1 MARRSRLR
9 PARGICLELRSGGNC
24 MRKLASC
31 VFGLLVI
38 GLLSLGIAACGS
50 SNDNGGGS
58 SGNAKGGKTGGSI
71 KIGTVGPDSYDP
83 ALAQTVQAFQPL
95 YRVYTGLLTFKDEY
109 GKAGTELIPGLAE
122 KLPTVSSDL
131 KTYTF
136 QLRKNL
142 KYSDGTPV
150 KPGDFEVA
158 IKRLQKLAGP
168 YSSFLSGIKGVAEFQ
183 KKGDPK
189 GDISGITDTTDG
201 KITVKL
207 TEPDSKFQF
216 AVAEPYAAPVPAS
229 KVKYTSMTKD
239 PPPGYG
245 PYTMKVVDP
254 SRQFILTRRKDF
266 NIPGMAK
273 GKVDKITGEVSSNVT
288 KMTQDATKGNPTLM
302 PEAPTGNQLVREKK
316 KYATRFSITPSPPN
330 TYYFS
335 LNTAIPPFNKE
346 KAREAVNY
354 AIDSRALVRVFS
366 GRLTP
371 TCTFIPP
378 GVIGYKNETCPYGD
392 PNGPGN
398 MTKAKQLVK
407 ESGTAG
413 QSVTVWTNNKD
424 PRPAIGEYLRD
435 TLNQMGYKAK
445 TKTLNQQV
453 YFDAIGTKSRKAQ
466 IHFNDW
472 FMDFPDPSDL
482 FQPLVTKEA
491 LASTPTFNVGYVND
505 PKVNSEVSRLTKQK
519 TPADHAADWTAIDK
533 YLVGPGKS
541 YVVPYGSE
549 QKSTFMSERMD
560 YKDCNGVHQVF
571 TNDWALFCL
580 K

>member
-1 MARRSRLR
+1 
-9 PARGICLELRSGGNC
+9 
-24 MRKLASC
+24 MRKLAGC
-31 VFGLLVI
+31 VCGLLAV
-38 GLLSLGIAACGS
+38 GLLSLGLVACGGGS
-50 SNDNGGGS
+50 DNGGS
-58 SGNAKGGKTGGSI
+58 SGNAGGGKSGGSI

-95 YRVYTGLLTFKDEY
+95 YKVYTGLLTYKDAY
-109 GKAGTELIPGLAE
+109 GKAGQTLIPGLAE

-136 QLRKNL
+136 QLRKGL

-150 KPGDFEVA
+150 KPGDFEIA
-158 IKRLQKLAGP
+158 IKRLIKLAGP
-168 YSSFLSGIKGVAEFQ
+168 YSSFLAGIEGADSFQ

-189 GDISGITDTTDG
+189 GDISGITATPDG

-207 TEPDSKFQF
+207 TIPDSKFRF
-216 AVAEPYAAPVPAS
+216 AVANPYAAPVPAS
-229 KVKYTSMTKD
+229 KVKYSSMTKD
-239 PPPGYG
+239 PPPGVG
-245 PYTMKVVDP
+245 PYSMKVVDP
-254 SRQFILTRRKDF
+254 SREFILTRRKDF

-288 KMTQDATKGNPTLM
+288 KMTQDVINGELDFMT
-302 PEAPTGNQLVREKK
+302 EDPTGDQLVTVKQ
-316 KYATRFSITPSPPN
+316 KYGDRFALNPYPSN

-335 LNTAIPPFNKE
+335 MNTEIPPFNKE

-354 AIDSRALVRVFS
+354 AVDSRALVRVFS

-378 GVIGYKNETCPYGD
+378 GVIGYDDKNCPYGD

-398 MTKAKQLVK
+398 INKAKQLVK
-407 ESGTAG
+407 DSGTAG
-413 QSVTVWTNNKD
+413 QTVTVWTNNKD
-424 PRPAIGEYLRD
+424 PRPDIGEYLRS
-435 TLNQMGYKAK
+435 TLEKIGYKAK

-482 FQPLVTKEA
+482 FEPLVTKKA
-491 LASTPTFNVGYVND
+491 LASTPTFNVGFVND
-505 PKVNSEVSRLTKQK
+505 PKVNSEVAKLTQAKD
-519 TPADHAADWTAIDK
+519 PAQHASEWAALDK
-533 YLVGPGKS
+533 YLIGPGKS

-549 QKSTFMSERMD
+549 QKSTFMSERMNF
-560 YKDCNGVHQVF
+560 KDCNGVHQVF

>member
-1 MARRSRLR
+1 
-9 PARGICLELRSGGNC
+9 
-24 MRKLASC
+24 MRKFAGC
-31 VFGLLVI
+31 VFGLLAV
-38 GLLSLGIAACGS
+38 GLLTLGLAACGGGSDSGS
-50 SNDNGGGS
+50 SSS
-58 SGNAKGGKTGGSI
+58 SGNAGGGKSGGSI
-71 KIGTVGPDSYDP
+71 KVGTVGPDSYDP

-95 YRVYTGLLTFKDEY
+95 YKVYTGLLAFKDEY
-109 GKAGTELIPGLAE
+109 GKSGQDLTPGLAE
-122 KLPTVSSDL
+122 KMPTISSDL

-136 QLRKNL
+136 QLRKGL

-168 YSSFLSGIKGVAEFQ
+168 YSSFLAGIEGVDAFQ

-189 GDISGITDTTDG
+189 GDISGITDTPDG

-229 KVKYTSMTKD
+229 KVKYSSMTKD

-245 PYTMKVVDP
+245 PYTWKVVDP
-254 SRQFILTRRKDF
+254 SREFILTRRKDF

-273 GKVDKITGEVSSNVT
+273 GKIDKITGLVSSNIT
-288 KMTQDATKGNPTLM
+288 KMTQDVINGNLDFMT
-302 PEAPTGNQLVREKK
+302 EDPTGDQLATVKQ
-316 KYATRFSITPSPPN
+316 KYKDRYSANPYPSN

-335 LNTAIPPFNKE
+335 LNTSIPPFNKE

-354 AIDSRALVRVFS
+354 AVDSRALVRVFS

-378 GVIGYKNETCPYGD
+378 GVIGYKKETCPYGD

-398 MTKAKQLVK
+398 INKAKQLVK

-491 LASTPTFNVGYVND
+491 LASTPTFNVGFIDD
-505 PKVNSEVSRLTKQK
+505 PKVNSETARLTKEK
-519 TPADHAADWTAIDK
+519 TPAEHANDWAALDK

-549 QKSTFMSERMD
+549 EKSTFMSERMN

-571 TNDWALFCL
+571 SNDWALFCL

>member
-1 MARRSRLR
+1 
-9 PARGICLELRSGGNC
+9 
-24 MRKLASC
+24 MRKLAGC
-31 VFGLLVI
+31 VFGLLAV
-38 GLLSLGIAACGS
+38 GLLTVGLAACGGGNDSGS
-50 SNDNGGGS
+50 SGGS

-71 KIGTVGPDSYDP
+71 KVGTVGPDSYDP

-95 YRVYTGLLTFKDEY
+95 FHVYTGLLAFKDEY
-109 GKAGTELIPGLAE
+109 GKAGTKLTPGMAE

-136 QLRKNL
+136 QLRKGL

-150 KPGDFEVA
+150 KPGDFEVS

-168 YSSFLSGIKGVAEFQ
+168 YSSFLAGIQGVAEFQ

-189 GDISGITDTTDG
+189 GDISGITDTPDG

-207 TEPDSKFQF
+207 TSPDSKFQF

-254 SRQFILTRRKDF
+254 SREFILTRRKDF

-288 KMTQDATKGNPTLM
+288 KMTQDVINGKLDFMT
-302 PEAPTGNQLVREKK
+302 EDPTGDQLVTVKQ
-316 KYATRFSITPSPPN
+316 KYADRFSLNPYPPN

-335 LNTAIPPFNKE
+335 LNTTIPPFNKPQ
-346 KAREAVNY
+346 ARDAVNY
-354 AIDSRALVRVFS
+354 AIDSRALVRIFS
-366 GRLTP
+366 GRLKP

-378 GVIGYKNETCPYGD
+378 GVIGFKEQTCPYGD
-392 PNGPGN
+392 PDGPGN
-398 MTKAKQLVK
+398 INKAKELVK
-407 ESGTAG
+407 QSGTAG

-424 PRPAIGEYLRD
+424 PRPDIGEYLRS
-435 TLNQMGYKAK
+435 TLNKIGYKAK

-482 FQPLVTKEA
+482 FQPLVTKSA
-491 LASTPTFNVGYVND
+491 LASTPTFNVGFVND
-505 PKVNSEVSRLTKQK
+505 PKVNSTVAKLTKAK
-519 TPADHAADWTAIDK
+519 DPAQDAAQWAAIDK

-549 QKSTFMSERMD
+549 QRSTFMSERMN
-560 YKDCNGVHQVF
+560 YKDCNGIHQVDA
-571 TNDWALFCL
+571 NDWTLFCL

>member
-1 MARRSRLR
+1 
-9 PARGICLELRSGGNC
+9 
-24 MRKLASC
+24 MRKLAGC
-31 VFGLLVI
+31 VLGVLVVGLLTV
-38 GLLSLGIAACGS
+38 GLAACGGG
-50 SNDNGGGS
+50 NDNGGS
-58 SGNAKGGKTGGSI
+58 SGNASGGKTGGSI
-71 KIGTVGPDSYDP
+71 KVGTVGPDSYDP
-83 ALAQTVQAFQPL
+83 VLMQTVQAFQPL
-95 YRVYTGLLTFKDEY
+95 KTVYTGLLAYKDEY
-109 GKAGTELIPGLAE
+109 GKAGTELIPGMAE
-122 KLPTVSSDL
+122 KMPTISSDL

-136 QLRKNL
+136 QLRKGL

-158 IKRLQKLAGP
+158 IKRLLKLAGP
-168 YSSFLSGIKGVAEFQ
+168 YSSFLAVIKGADEFQ

-189 GDISGITDTTDG
+189 GDISGITDTADG

-216 AVAEPYAAPVPAS
+216 AVAEPYSAPVPES
-229 KVKYTSMTKD
+229 KIKYSSMTKD

-245 PYTMKVVDP
+245 PYKMKVVDP
-254 SRQFILTRRKDF
+254 SREFILTKNKSF
-266 NIPGMAK
+266 NIPGIAK
-273 GKVDKITGEVSSNVT
+273 GKVDKITGVVSSNIT
-288 KMTQDATKGNPTLM
+288 KMTQDVINGNLDFMT
-302 PEAPTGNQLVREKK
+302 EDPTGDQLATVKQ
-316 KYATRFSITPSPPN
+316 KYKDRFSLNPYPPN

-335 LNTAIPPFNKE
+335 LNTEIPPFNKE
-346 KAREAVNY
+346 QAREAVNY

-378 GVIGYKNETCPYGD
+378 GTIGHKDDKCPYGD

-407 ESGTAG
+407 QSGTAG

-482 FQPLVTKEA
+482 FQPLVTKDA
-491 LASTPTFNVGYVND
+491 LASTPTFNVGFVND
-505 PKVNSEVSRLTKQK
+505 PHVNSEVARLTKEK
-519 TPADHAADWTAIDK
+519 DPAQHANEWAALDK

-541 YVVPYGSE
+541 YLVPYGSE
-549 QKSTFMSERMD
+549 KSSTFMSERMN

-571 TNDWALFCL
+571 KNDWTLFCL